1 MYQIKTYNAIAQAG
15 LDEFTADYHINN
27 PEAQP
32 DAYMIRSVDLHDHEF
47 PKSLKVIARCGAGFN
62 NIPLDKALE
71 NGTVVF
77 NTPGGN
83 SNAVNLLVRIASN
96 VIGN

>member
-15 LDEFTADYHINN
+15 LDEFTADYQINN

-62 NIPLDKALE
+62 NIPHWTKPLKTARSSS
-71 NGTVVF
+71 TRPAAIP
-77 NTPGGN
+77 TPLRN
-83 SNAVNLLVRIASN
+83 WSSPR
-96 VIGN
+96 